1 MAHRLRNAAR
11 QVQAAP
17 AVRARK
23 RNKFHT
29 YARINPEEDAA
40 REVLAE
46 SFGLKPR
53 RQRKRL
59 VSAYDL
65 DDPPLSV

>member
-23 RNKFHT
+23 RN
-29 YARINPEEDAA
+29 ARINPEEDAA